1 VRKRDEAQYVE
12 FAAGAVRNLRR
23 TAYLMCGDWQ
33 RAEDAA
39 QDALI
44 RVYVAWPR
52 LRRRHD
58 LRAYATKAVMSVVM
72 DQTKR
77 AWRRERVIER
87 LPDEPDRRPDQVG
100 VVDDRIVVIEALAA
114 LPPRQRACLVL
125 RYFEDL
131 SVEETAEAMGTRTGT
146 VKSQSARGLDAM
158 RRSLRGIGSRAELGN
173 SDD

>member
-1 VRKRDEAQYVE
+1 MRKRDEAQYVE
-12 FAAGAVRNLRR
+12 FAAGSVRHLRR

-33 RAEDAA
+33 RAEDAT

-52 LRRRHD
+52 LRRRSN

-72 DQTKR
+72 DQAKR
-77 AWRRERVIER
+77 AWRREQVIDR

-100 VVDDRIVVIEALAA
+100 VVDDRLLVVDALAA

-131 SVEETAEAMGTRTGT
+131 SVEEAAEAMGISMGT
-146 VKSQSARGLDAM
+146 VKSQTARGLDAV
-158 RRSLRGIGSRAELGN
+158 RRSLRTIGSNADMGN